1 MVTVVIVVAVANPA
15 AIMATAMVGDVATKE
30 AAEEMQKAG
39 RDRSSGD
46 QMQLR
51 QWVAE
56 QDDRRQE
63 TS

>member
-1 MVTVVIVVAVANPA
+1 MVTVVAVAKPA
-15 AIMATAMVGDVATKE
+15 AIMATAMAGDVATKE
-30 AAEEMQKAG
+30 AAKEMQKAG
-39 RDRSSGD
+39 RDRNSGG